1 MDRKLLLNAI
11 DAIDAAIEA
20 AEINLRHAEASITEL
35 RDRRSELIHLI
46 DPPKIIDYRQERW
59 QFR

>member
-11 DAIDAAIEA
+11 DAIDAAVEA
-20 AEINLRHAEASITEL
+20 AEVNLRHAEASIIEL
-35 RDRRSELIHLI
+35 RDRRSELLQLI